1 MKSAIFPHKIPR
13 RLVLTKYFKLKVFSY
28 FFQENVV
35 NADAVQSVEE
45 TIEREAEAEP
55 VIDWKVGDFC
65 RSIYSEDGEEYEGV
79 INISK

>member
-1 MKSAIFPHKIPR
+1 MSHESGF
-13 RLVLTKYFKLKVFSY
+13 LFFSTLNGSNHRNILFA

-35 NADAVQSVEE
+35 IADAVQSVEE
-45 TIEREAEAEP
+45 TKEAEP
-55 VIDWKVGDFC
+55 EINWKVKDFC